1 MVLILIILEYI
12 YIVYN
17 EGILY
22 FKGGLNPYYTG
33 IHLHL
38 AVHLVGLSGRVL
50 ILIILEYIYILQHML
65 IPKILRVLI
74 LIILEYIYILQHML
88 IPKILRVLILIILE
102 YIYIEGIGVGQA
114 ATKSLNPYY
123 TGIHLHSCTAVLCD

>member
-1 MVLILIILEYI
+1 MEPFTPIHVLILIILEYI

-74 LIILEYIYILQHML
+74 LIILEYIYI
-88 IPKILRVLILIILE
+88 
-102 YIYIEGIGVGQA
+102 EGIGVGQA